1 MSAAARALTQLAYL
15 EIFKKQNKTLIDVKA
30 WVANQNYYV
39 DSGMTPTSFTL
50 TVHDPEGLQAALAND
65 CNRMSM
71 AAIESIC
78 GVHFDSIFSKS
89 SAWAAIRAY
98 YASFFAA
105 HAILRVFG
113 YSYSQLEFEHTK
125 KIFEVAETLNV
136 HGVHRKIENGFY
148 CIQIDRAFRKI
159 KFERKKESHKD
170 MWRGFLTLIEQLAND
185 ITQTSA
191 ISKHKIEAIDLL
203 YEARKGV
210 TKNGSNITGN
220 WLSELRNQVN
230 YKHSNGTWHP
240 NEMGVAVQRAI
251 ATISSQWKKPSETF
265 SITGKQQEME
275 LFFESTTLLLSFMRE
290 MLCECADKVGD
301 KKTVFQLGAL
311 RMLRSTSKR
320 RMG

>member
-1 MSAAARALTQLAYL
+1 MSDAARALSQLAYL
-15 EIFKKQNKTLIDVKA
+15 EIFKKQSKTLTDVKA

-50 TVHDPEGLQAALAND
+50 TVYDQEGLQAALAND

-78 GVHFDSIFSKS
+78 GVQIDAIFSKS
-89 SAWAAIRAY
+89 SAWAAIRTY

-125 KIFEVAETLNV
+125 KIFEVAKTTNV
-136 HGVHRKIENGFY
+136 HGAHNKIEHGFY
-148 CIQIDRAFRKI
+148 CIQIDKEFRKV
-159 KFERKKESHKD
+159 KFEKKSESHKD
-170 MWRGFLTLIEQLAND
+170 MWRGFLSLIEQLNND
-185 ITQTSA
+185 VTKTSA
-191 ISKHKIEAIDLL
+191 ISKHKSEAMDLL
-203 YEARKGV
+203 SEARKGV
-210 TKNGSNITGN
+210 TKNGSHIAGN
-220 WLSELRNQVN
+220 WLSELRNHVN
-230 YKHSNGTWHP
+230 YRHSHGAWHP
-240 NEMGVAVQRAI
+240 NEMGVALQRTI
-251 ATISSQWKKPSETF
+251 ANISSQWKKPSDIF
-265 SITGKQQEME
+265 SITGKPQEME

-311 RMLRSTSKR
+311 RMLRTT
-320 RMG
+320 GA

>member
-1 MSAAARALTQLAYL
+1 MSDAARALSQLAYL
-15 EIFKKQNKTLIDVKA
+15 EIFKKQNKTLTDVKA

-50 TVHDPEGLQAALAND
+50 TVYDQEGLQAALAND

-78 GVHFDSIFSKS
+78 GVHIDSIFSKS
-89 SAWAAIRAY
+89 SAWAAIRSY

-125 KIFEVAETLNV
+125 KIFEVAKTLNV
-136 HGVHRKIENGFY
+136 HGVHSKIEHGFY
-148 CIQIDRAFRKI
+148 CIRIDKEFRKI
-159 KFERKKESHKD
+159 QFEKKNESHKD
-170 MWRGFLTLIEQLAND
+170 MWRGFLTLIEQLTND
-185 ITQTSA
+185 VTQISA

-203 YEARKGV
+203 SEARNGV
-210 TKNGSNITGN
+210 TKNGSNTAGN

-230 YKHSNGTWHP
+230 YKHSHGTWHP
-240 NEMGVAVQRAI
+240 NEMGVVTQRII
-251 ATISSQWKKPSETF
+251 ANISSQWKKPSEIF
-265 SITGKQQEME
+265 STAGKQQEME

-290 MLCECADKVGD
+290 ILCECAECSSANEPERSLKV
-301 KKTVFQLGAL
+301 FHAFAAA
-311 RMLRSTSKR
+311 SA
-320 RMG
+320 